1 VVEKEGSK
9 KEKNPLNRMQNE
21 NRLFCSSK
29 WIVLRF
35 KTIHFE
41 EPYFIGLEAIVLKE
55 GKKRNKNAMIEKKAL
70 KSVQYC
76 KEPCAWEN
84 QSFALHNTLH
94 NKCTSFPLSIPQ
106 YPPTCLPLKDM
117 LN

>member
-70 KSVQYC
+70 KSVKKVLYFPVYFC
-76 KEPCAWEN
+76 IHPAGKLLDGVHRAVHSLCA
-84 QSFALHNTLH
+84 L
-94 NKCTSFPLSIPQ
+94 I
-106 YPPTCLPLKDM
+106 
-117 LN
+117 